1 MTVTASKAG
10 DEEVVYT
17 DGVATSAAKSVEKGD
32 SSTGA
37 KLSSLFT
44 TTNGTVTVKVDVD
57 GQYGI
62 QPTGEVTVYDGRTAV
77 ATGTVGADGR
87 VTITLPKLGRG
98 IHLVTVRY
106 AGSEQLTGSTSFPKV
121 LLVW

>member
-1 MTVTASKAG
+1 MGSTAS
-10 DEEVVYT
+10 
-17 DGVATSAAKSVEKGD
+17 S
-32 SSTGA
+32 
-37 KLSSLFT
+37 
-44 TTNGTVTVKVDVD
+44 
-57 GQYGI
+57 
-62 QPTGEVTVYDGRTAV
+62 PPGEVTVYDGRTAV

-106 AGSEQLTGSTSFPKV
+106 EGSEQLTGSTSFPSV